1 MSSEQVVPLRLA
13 LQPPFDAAAVF
24 GFLGLRAVPGVE
36 SWDGHA
42 YRRALR
48 LPHGDAVLS
57 VHAPD
62 DRAGHGPADGL
73 GTVRAGPVGGV
84 GPVGSGGPARAW
96 LSAEVV
102 LADPRDREAARRVA
116 RRLFDLGAD
125 PGRIDAVLGADPLLA
140 PLVRRRPGVRVPG
153 AVEGSELL
161 VRAVLGQQI
170 SVVGARTLAGRLV
183 ERYGEP
189 LRGVAATASPA
200 ITHRFPTAAALAG
213 ADPADLPL
221 PGARARSLVGACAA
235 IAEGRIDLDL
245 DRVDLDL
252 DPVDRPASGHPA
264 SGHPGAGRAA
274 TIREQLLSL
283 PGIGPWTA
291 DYVLLRGPGRR
302 DRFLAGDLVI
312 RRSLERL
319 GVGPAELAATVA
331 RWAPWQAYAV
341 LHLWLASADEPAP
354 VARSRGARRP
364 DSGR

>member
-1 MSSEQVVPLRLA
+1 MSSERVVPLRLA
-13 LQPPFDAAAVF
+13 LRPPFDAAAVF

-36 SWDGHA
+36 SWDGHT

-57 VHAPD
+57 VHAPAD
-62 DRAGHGPADGL
+62 LADHGLADGS
-73 GTVRAGPVGGV
+73 GRADESGQAGGSGPGGLGPVGGV
-84 GPVGSGGPARAW
+84 GSGGPERAW

-102 LADPRDREAARRVA
+102 LADRGDRDAAQRVA
-116 RRLFDLGAD
+116 RRLFDLDAD

-153 AVEGSELL
+153 AAEGSELL

-183 ERYGEP
+183 RRYGEP
-189 LRGVAATASPA
+189 LRGAAATVSPA

-235 IAEGRIDLDL
+235 IDEGWIDLDL
-245 DRVDLDL
+245 D
-252 DPVDRPASGHPA
+252 HPDDA
-264 SGHPGAGRAA
+264 DRAA
-274 TIREQLLSL
+274 TIRGRLLGL
-283 PGIGPWTA
+283 PGVGPWTA

-312 RRSLERL
+312 RRTLERL
-319 GVGPAELAATVA
+319 GVGPAEVAATVA

-341 LHLWLASADEPAP
+341 LHLWLASAEDLAP
-354 VARSRGARRP
+354 VDGPGGVRRP
-364 DSGR
+364 DLGR